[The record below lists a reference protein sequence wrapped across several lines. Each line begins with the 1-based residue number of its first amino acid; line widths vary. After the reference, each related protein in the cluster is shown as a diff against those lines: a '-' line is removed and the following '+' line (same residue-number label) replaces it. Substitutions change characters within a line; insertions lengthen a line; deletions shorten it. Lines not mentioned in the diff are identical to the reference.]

1 MKLVRLC
8 FVYRFGKSS
17 LHMLHVYRFGLDRE
31 RATYVFLCIIIIGGQ
46 TNLLHIDKKFKEVN
60 VASKNLQRSILS
72 HKNIWVVW
80 KIKVM
85 NCDIFIFK

>member
-8 FVYRFGKSS
+8 FIYRFVKSS
-17 LHMLHVYRFGLDRE
+17 LHMLHVYRFSNDQE
-31 RATYVFLCIIIIGGQ
+31 RGTYVCLCIIIIGGQ
-46 TNLLHIDKKFKEVN
+46 TNPLHIDKKFKKVN

-72 HKNIWVVW
+72 YKNIWVVW